1 MSRIGML
8 RQGKHPDR
16 VPIALSLSSYAPK
29 MLEISAEDFY
39 LNPEIAFEANCW
51 LEEMFPADSE
61 IGYTVPDSICMDF
74 GGEVYFGKGSLECPK
89 SVRIPARTE
98 EELLKLKVPD
108 PYTAPGASREFKY
121 AKIRRRH
128 GLRGAGMA
136 LSSPFRQ
143 SVEIIGMENLMRWM
157 RRKPELVHYTCELI
171 EEYSMKKAK
180 MYVKEF
186 GAEELSNAFSYPME
200 SHELISPDSFKKF
213 SAPHALALH
222 QKLIEIGVNSFS
234 EHLCGNHRHNLWFW
248 REDLP
253 LPEHTMITVGTEL
266 PLKEVSEGIG
276 DRHILGG
283 NVDTTILH
291 LGTPREVYLESKR
304 IIEEMKYRKG
314 GFVLA
319 AACVISTAIPPANIT
334 AMTAS
339 LLMGCGSSDS
349 AEDEGTES
357 TESEESTELEDKVVV
372 YTAHPEE
379 MLDLIIEGFTE
390 ETGIE
395 VECLNVGG
403 DLAERV
409 RSEKD
414 NPQADVIYGQDT
426 ATYMALKDE
435 GCLAPSS
442 PSWADE
448 LDDFFKDS
456 EGYWYGTIKTPVM
469 MFYNTEIM
477 TEEEAPI
484 GISTLND
491 IYDNV
496 INNGL
501 PLKEIYSES
510 GEVVLC
516 DCAGVI
522 NDCANPNAA
531 AFLEYVG
538 SPEVQAQIANEFF
551 RVPTLDSALVD
562 SPEWMANEIKTMEV
576 DWVNIGEHKADWIKK
591 WVNEYMNAEIVA
603 EQ

>member
-1 MSRIGML
+1 
-8 RQGKHPDR
+8 
-16 VPIALSLSSYAPK
+16 
-29 MLEISAEDFY
+29 
-39 LNPEIAFEANCW
+39 
-51 LEEMFPADSE
+51 
-61 IGYTVPDSICMDF
+61 
-74 GGEVYFGKGSLECPK
+74 
-89 SVRIPARTE
+89 
-98 EELLKLKVPD
+98 
-108 PYTAPGASREFKY
+108 
-121 AKIRRRH
+121 
-128 GLRGAGMA
+128 
-136 LSSPFRQ
+136 
-143 SVEIIGMENLMRWM
+143 
-157 RRKPELVHYTCELI
+157 
-171 EEYSMKKAK
+171 MKKK
-180 MYVKEF
+180 L
-186 GAEELSNAFSYPME
+186 LS
-200 SHELISPDSFKKF
+200 
-213 SAPHALALH
+213 
-222 QKLIEIGVNSFS
+222 
-234 EHLCGNHRHNLWFW
+234 
-248 REDLP
+248 
-253 LPEHTMITVGTEL
+253 
-266 PLKEVSEGIG
+266 
-276 DRHILGG
+276 
-283 NVDTTILH
+283 
-291 LGTPREVYLESKR
+291 
-304 IIEEMKYRKG
+304 
-314 GFVLA
+314 VLL
-319 AACVISTAIPPANIT
+319 VT

-477 TEEEAPI
+477 TEEEAPKDWKELADPKYDDQIIIRGSAASSSATLISCWLDYFSSTESEDAGWQFISDFDQNVKYYDDVKTLIMQAVGKGEAAI

-510 GEVVLC
+510 GDVVLC

-522 NDCANPNAA
+522 NDCANPNAAA

-551 RVPTLDSALVD
+551 RVPTLDSALAD